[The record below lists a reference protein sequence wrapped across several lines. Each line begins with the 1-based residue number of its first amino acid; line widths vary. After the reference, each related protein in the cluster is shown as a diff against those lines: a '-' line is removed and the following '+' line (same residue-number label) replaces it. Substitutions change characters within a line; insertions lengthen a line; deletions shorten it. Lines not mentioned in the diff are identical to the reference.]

1 MASVDT
7 KNDYSMEAGL
17 LSTDREERTMSSK
30 EALLQ
35 DSESAQTIPRTKTR
49 RISPAGKALIALA
62 ACCLLGAGV
71 ASIGGAT
78 RFCPGHLRHSDVGK
92 HGMNAHRP
100 NLSDSMAQMVRRQ
113 NTPPPTDTA
122 QGTDPTDAASDG
134 ASNAPSGGSSGGASG
149 GASNTVQQPTA
160 TADEPTNEA
169 SKTAVQPSATAGE
182 PTDQASATDEAS
194 NTQAQP
200 SATQPSATSEPSSPS
215 RPASSE
221 PEEPT
226 SNPDT
231 GRPSATAQ
239 PTEDSATEASPSATE
254 SQEEPTQPAS
264 SAASTQRTTRRTTE
278 NRPSST
284 QDSSPESTTDDSEA
298 TATDQETVSQTDEA
312 SRTSED
318 AESATETKSARSTVT
333 GTGTRRTSSAVPKT
347 FTSTLED
354 GGITTLTSTSWV
366 EVVPSAENTAG
377 SDPDLQNAA
386 PRSAGSV
393 LAAVVGMVF
402 GGFILL

>member
-1 MASVDT
+1 MASVDI

-35 DSESAQTIPRTKTR
+35 DSESAQAIPRTKTR

-62 ACCLLGAGV
+62 ACCLLGVGV

-78 RFCPGHLRHSDVGK
+78 RFCPGHLRHGDVVGK

-113 NTPPPTDTA
+113 NTPAPTDTE
-122 QGTDPTDAASDG
+122 QGTGPTDAASDG
-134 ASNAPSGGSSGGASG
+134 ASSAPSGGSSGGASG

-160 TADEPTNEA
+160 TNEA
-169 SKTAVQPSATAGE
+169 SETAAQPSATAE
-182 PTDQASATDEAS
+182 QSTDQASATDEAS

-200 SATQPSATSEPSSPS
+200 SVTQPPATSP
-215 RPASSE
+215 
-221 PEEPT
+221 
-226 SNPDT
+226 
-231 GRPSATAQ
+231 PSATAR

-254 SQEEPTQPAS
+254 SQGEPTEPAS
-264 SAASTQRTTRRTTE
+264 TAASTQRTTRRTTE
-278 NRPSST
+278 NRPEST
-284 QDSSPESTTDDSEA
+284 ENSSPESTTDDSEA
-298 TATDQETVSQTDEA
+298 TATDQETATQTDEA
-312 SRTSED
+312 SQTSD
-318 AESATETKSARSTVT
+318 HAESATETKSDRSTVT

-354 GGITTLTSTSWV
+354 GGVTTMTSTSWV
-366 EVVPSAENTAG
+366 EVVPSAEATAG
-377 SDPDLQNAA
+377 SNPDLQNAA
-386 PRSAGSV
+386 PRSVGSV

>member
-200 SATQPSATSEPSSPS
+200 SATQPSATS
-215 RPASSE
+215 
-221 PEEPT
+221 
-226 SNPDT
+226 
-231 GRPSATAQ
+231 RPSATAQ

>member
-1 MASVDT
+1 MASVDN

-35 DSESAQTIPRTKTR
+35 DSESAQAIPRTKTR

-62 ACCLLGAGV
+62 ACCLLGVGV

-78 RFCPGHLRHSDVGK
+78 RFCPGHLRHGDVVGK

-113 NTPPPTDTA
+113 NTPAPTDTE
-122 QGTDPTDAASDG
+122 QGTGPTDAASDG

-160 TADEPTNEA
+160 TNEA
-169 SKTAVQPSATAGE
+169 SETAAQPSATAE
-182 PTDQASATDEAS
+182 ESTDQASATDEAS

-200 SATQPSATSEPSSPS
+200 SVTQPSATSP
-215 RPASSE
+215 
-221 PEEPT
+221 
-226 SNPDT
+226 
-231 GRPSATAQ
+231 PSATAR

-254 SQEEPTQPAS
+254 SQGEPTEPAS
-264 SAASTQRTTRRTTE
+264 TAASTQRTTRRTTE
-278 NRPSST
+278 NRPEST
-284 QDSSPESTTDDSEA
+284 EDSSPESTTDDSEA
-298 TATDQETVSQTDEA
+298 TATGDQETATQTDEA
-312 SRTSED
+312 SQTSD
-318 AESATETKSARSTVT
+318 NAESATETKSDRSTVT

-354 GGITTLTSTSWV
+354 GGVTTMTSTSWV
-366 EVVPSAENTAG
+366 EVVPSAEATAG
-377 SDPDLQNAA
+377 SNPDLQNAA
-386 PRSAGSV
+386 PRSVGSV

>member
-1 MASVDT
+1 MASVDI

-35 DSESAQTIPRTKTR
+35 DSESAQAIPRTKTR

-62 ACCLLGAGV
+62 ACCLLGVGV

-78 RFCPGHLRHSDVGK
+78 RFCPGHLRHGDVVGK

-100 NLSDSMAQMVRRQ
+100 NLSDSMAQMARRQ
-113 NTPPPTDTA
+113 NTPAPTDTE
-122 QGTDPTDAASDG
+122 QGTGPTDAASDG

-160 TADEPTNEA
+160 TNEA
-169 SKTAVQPSATAGE
+169 SETAAQPSATAE
-182 PTDQASATDEAS
+182 ESTDQASATDEAS

-200 SATQPSATSEPSSPS
+200 SVTQPSATSP
-215 RPASSE
+215 
-221 PEEPT
+221 
-226 SNPDT
+226 
-231 GRPSATAQ
+231 PSATAQ

-254 SQEEPTQPAS
+254 SQGEPTEPAS
-264 SAASTQRTTRRTTE
+264 TAASTQRTTRRTTE
-278 NRPSST
+278 NRPEST
-284 QDSSPESTTDDSEA
+284 EDSSPESTTDDSEA
-298 TATDQETVSQTDEA
+298 TATGDQETATQTDEA
-312 SRTSED
+312 SQTSD
-318 AESATETKSARSTVT
+318 HAESATETKSDRSTVT

-354 GGITTLTSTSWV
+354 GGVTTMTSTSWV
-366 EVVPSAENTAG
+366 EVVPSAEATAG
-377 SDPDLQNAA
+377 SNPDLQNAA
-386 PRSAGSV
+386 PRSIGSV

>member
-1 MASVDT
+1 MASVDI

-62 ACCLLGAGV
+62 ACCLLGVGV

-78 RFCPGHLRHSDVGK
+78 RLCPGHLRHGDVGK
-92 HGMNAHRP
+92 HDMNAHRP

-113 NTPPPTDTA
+113 NTPAPTDTE
-122 QGTDPTDAASDG
+122 QGTDPTNAASDG

-169 SKTAVQPSATAGE
+169 SETAVQPSATAGE

-200 SATQPSATSEPSSPS
+200 SVTQPSATS
-215 RPASSE
+215 
-221 PEEPT
+221 
-226 SNPDT
+226 
-231 GRPSATAQ
+231 RPSATAQ

-254 SQEEPTQPAS
+254 SQEEPTQAAS
-264 SAASTQRTTRRTTE
+264 TAASTQRTTRRTTE

-284 QDSSPESTTDDSEA
+284 EDSSPESTTDDSEA
-298 TATDQETVSQTDEA
+298 TATDQETATQTDEA
-312 SRTSED
+312 SRTSDD
-318 AESATETKSARSTVT
+318 AESATETKSERSTVT

-366 EVVPSAENTAG
+366 EVVPSAEATAG
-377 SDPDLQNAA
+377 SPDLQNAA
-386 PRSAGSV
+386 PRSVSSV
-393 LAAVVGMVF
+393 LGAVVGMVF

>member
-1 MASVDT
+1 MASVDI

-62 ACCLLGAGV
+62 ACCLLGVGV
-71 ASIGGAT
+71 ASVGGAT
-78 RFCPGHLRHSDVGK
+78 RLCPGHLRHGDVGK

-100 NLSDSMAQMVRRQ
+100 NLSDSMAQIVRRQ
-113 NTPPPTDTA
+113 NTPAPTDTE

-169 SKTAVQPSATAGE
+169 SETAVQPSATAGE

-200 SATQPSATSEPSSPS
+200 SVTQPSA
-215 RPASSE
+215 
-221 PEEPT
+221 
-226 SNPDT
+226 T

-264 SAASTQRTTRRTTE
+264 TAASTQRTTRRTTE

-284 QDSSPESTTDDSEA
+284 EDPSPESTTDDSEA
-298 TATDQETVSQTDEA
+298 TATDQETATQTDEA
-312 SRTSED
+312 SRTSDD
-318 AESATETKSARSTVT
+318 AESATETKSERSTVT

-366 EVVPSAENTAG
+366 EVVPSAEATAG
-377 SDPDLQNAA
+377 SPDLQNAA
-386 PRSAGSV
+386 PRSVGSV
-393 LAAVVGMVF
+393 LGAVVGMVF

>member
-1 MASVDT
+1 MASVDI

-35 DSESAQTIPRTKTR
+35 DSESAQAIPRTKTR

-62 ACCLLGAGV
+62 ACCLLGVGV

-78 RFCPGHLRHSDVGK
+78 RFCPGHLRHGDVVGK

-113 NTPPPTDTA
+113 NTPAPTDTE
-122 QGTDPTDAASDG
+122 QGTGPTDAASDG
-134 ASNAPSGGSSGGASG
+134 ASSAPSGGSSGGASG

-160 TADEPTNEA
+160 TNEA
-169 SKTAVQPSATAGE
+169 SETAAQPSATAE
-182 PTDQASATDEAS
+182 ESTDQASATDEAS

-200 SATQPSATSEPSSPS
+200 SVTQPPATSP
-215 RPASSE
+215 
-221 PEEPT
+221 
-226 SNPDT
+226 
-231 GRPSATAQ
+231 PSATAR

-254 SQEEPTQPAS
+254 SQGEPTEPAS
-264 SAASTQRTTRRTTE
+264 TAASTQRTTRRTTE
-278 NRPSST
+278 NRPEST
-284 QDSSPESTTDDSEA
+284 ENSSPESTTDDSEA
-298 TATDQETVSQTDEA
+298 TATGDQETATQTDEA
-312 SRTSED
+312 SQTSD
-318 AESATETKSARSTVT
+318 HAESATETKSDRSTVT

-354 GGITTLTSTSWV
+354 GGVTTMTSTSWV
-366 EVVPSAENTAG
+366 EVVPSAEATAG
-377 SDPDLQNAA
+377 SNPDLQNAA
-386 PRSAGSV
+386 PRSVGSV

>member
-1 MASVDT
+1 MASVDI

-35 DSESAQTIPRTKTR
+35 DSESAQTIPRTKTK

-62 ACCLLGAGV
+62 ACCLLGVGV

-78 RFCPGHLRHSDVGK
+78 RLCPGHLRHGDVGK

-113 NTPPPTDTA
+113 NTPAPTDTE

-169 SKTAVQPSATAGE
+169 SETAVQPSATGGE

-200 SATQPSATSEPSSPS
+200 SVTQPSATS
-215 RPASSE
+215 
-221 PEEPT
+221 
-226 SNPDT
+226 
-231 GRPSATAQ
+231 RPSATAQ

-254 SQEEPTQPAS
+254 SQDESTQPAS
-264 SAASTQRTTRRTTE
+264 TAASTQRTTRRTTE

-284 QDSSPESTTDDSEA
+284 EDSSPESTTDDSEA
-298 TATDQETVSQTDEA
+298 TATDQETATQTDEA
-312 SRTSED
+312 SRTSDD
-318 AESATETKSARSTVT
+318 AESATETKSERSTVT

-366 EVVPSAENTAG
+366 EVVPSAEATAG
-377 SDPDLQNAA
+377 SPDLQNAA
-386 PRSAGSV
+386 PRSVGSV
-393 LAAVVGMVF
+393 LGAVVGMVF

>member
-1 MASVDT
+1 MASVDN

-35 DSESAQTIPRTKTR
+35 DSESAQAIPRTKTR

-62 ACCLLGAGV
+62 ACCLLGVGV

-78 RFCPGHLRHSDVGK
+78 RFCPGHLRHGDVVGK

-113 NTPPPTDTA
+113 NTPAPTDTE
-122 QGTDPTDAASDG
+122 QGTGPTDAASDG

-160 TADEPTNEA
+160 TNEA
-169 SKTAVQPSATAGE
+169 SETAAQPSATAE
-182 PTDQASATDEAS
+182 ESTDQASATDEAS

-200 SATQPSATSEPSSPS
+200 SVTQPSATSEPSSPS

-231 GRPSATAQ
+231 GPPSATAR

-254 SQEEPTQPAS
+254 SQGEPTEPAS
-264 SAASTQRTTRRTTE
+264 TAASTQRTTRRTTE
-278 NRPSST
+278 NRPEST
-284 QDSSPESTTDDSEA
+284 EDSSPESTTDDSEA
-298 TATDQETVSQTDEA
+298 TATGDQETATQTDEA
-312 SRTSED
+312 SQTSD
-318 AESATETKSARSTVT
+318 NAESATETKSDRSTVT

-354 GGITTLTSTSWV
+354 GGVTTMTSTSWV
-366 EVVPSAENTAG
+366 EVVPSAEATAG
-377 SDPDLQNAA
+377 SNPDLQNAA
-386 PRSAGSV
+386 PRSVGSV

>member
-200 SATQPSATSEPSSPS
+200 SATQPPATS
-215 RPASSE
+215 
-221 PEEPT
+221 
-226 SNPDT
+226 
-231 GRPSATAQ
+231 RPSATAQ

>member
-1 MASVDT
+1 MASVDI

-62 ACCLLGAGV
+62 ACCLLGVGV

-78 RFCPGHLRHSDVGK
+78 RFCPGHLRHGDVGK

-113 NTPPPTDTA
+113 NTPAPTDTE

-169 SKTAVQPSATAGE
+169 SETAVQPSATAKE
-182 PTDQASATDEAS
+182 PTDQASATDAAS

-200 SATQPSATSEPSSPS
+200 SVTQPSAT
-215 RPASSE
+215 
-221 PEEPT
+221 
-226 SNPDT
+226 NQ
-231 GRPSATAQ
+231 PSATAL

-264 SAASTQRTTRRTTE
+264 TAASTQRTTRRTTE

-284 QDSSPESTTDDSEA
+284 EDSSPESTTDDSEA
-298 TATDQETVSQTDEA
+298 TATDQETASQTDEA
-312 SRTSED
+312 SRTSDD
-318 AESATETKSARSTVT
+318 AKSTTETKSERSTVT

-366 EVVPSAENTAG
+366 EVVPSAEATAG
-377 SDPDLQNAA
+377 SPDLQNAG
-386 PRSAGSV
+386 PRSVGSV

>member
-1 MASVDT
+1 MASVDI

-30 EALLQ
+30 EALRQ
-35 DSESAQTIPRTKTR
+35 DLESAQTIPRTKTR

-62 ACCLLGAGV
+62 ACCLLGVGV

-78 RFCPGHLRHSDVGK
+78 RFCPGHLRHGDVGK

-113 NTPPPTDTA
+113 NTPAPTDTE

-149 GASNTVQQPTA
+149 DASNTVQQPTA

-169 SKTAVQPSATAGE
+169 SETAVQPSATAEE
-182 PTDQASATDEAS
+182 PTDQASATDAAS

-200 SATQPSATSEPSSPS
+200 SVTQPSAT
-215 RPASSE
+215 
-221 PEEPT
+221 
-226 SNPDT
+226 NQ
-231 GRPSATAQ
+231 PSATAQ

-264 SAASTQRTTRRTTE
+264 TAASTQRTTRRTTE

-284 QDSSPESTTDDSEA
+284 EDSSPESTTDDSEA
-298 TATDQETVSQTDEA
+298 TATDQETASQTDEA
-312 SRTSED
+312 SRTSDD
-318 AESATETKSARSTVT
+318 AKSTTETKSERSTVT

-366 EVVPSAENTAG
+366 EVVPSAEATAG
-377 SDPDLQNAA
+377 SPDLQNAG
-386 PRSAGSV
+386 PRSVGSV

>member
-1 MASVDT
+1 MASVDI

-62 ACCLLGAGV
+62 ACCLLGVGV

-78 RFCPGHLRHSDVGK
+78 RFCPGHLRHGDVVGK

-113 NTPPPTDTA
+113 NTPAPTDTE
-122 QGTDPTDAASDG
+122 QGTGPTDAASDG

-160 TADEPTNEA
+160 TAEEPTNKA
-169 SKTAVQPSATAGE
+169 SETAVQPSATAEE

-200 SATQPSATSEPSSPS
+200 SVTQPSATS
-215 RPASSE
+215 
-221 PEEPT
+221 
-226 SNPDT
+226 
-231 GRPSATAQ
+231 RPSATAR

-254 SQEEPTQPAS
+254 SQEEPTEPAS
-264 SAASTQRTTRRTTE
+264 TAASTQRTTRRTTE
-278 NRPSST
+278 NRPEPT
-284 QDSSPESTTDDSEA
+284 ENSSPESTTDDSEA
-298 TATDQETVSQTDEA
+298 TATVLQPPLLPVRLLEELLCLIPPLFLNYRPRRLLRVRPFNPPPLMILPLLSKLPPFPRPLSPKLPLSSPTSLLSQLPGQLKSRKQPPRLQRRQRRPPTTRKPQLRQTRLHKPQTLPKARLRLSLTEA
-312 SRTSED
+312 
-318 AESATETKSARSTVT
+318 
-333 GTGTRRTSSAVPKT
+333 
-347 FTSTLED
+347 L
-354 GGITTLTSTSWV
+354 
-366 EVVPSAENTAG
+366 
-377 SDPDLQNAA
+377 
-386 PRSAGSV
+386 
-393 LAAVVGMVF
+393 
-402 GGFILL
+402 

>member
-1 MASVDT
+1 MASVDI

-30 EALLQ
+30 EALRQ
-35 DSESAQTIPRTKTR
+35 DLESAQTIPRTKTR

-62 ACCLLGAGV
+62 ACCLLGVGV

-78 RFCPGHLRHSDVGK
+78 RFCPGHLRHGDVGK

-113 NTPPPTDTA
+113 NTPAPTDTE

-169 SKTAVQPSATAGE
+169 SETAVQPSATAEE
-182 PTDQASATDEAS
+182 PTDQASATDAAS

-200 SATQPSATSEPSSPS
+200 SVTQPSAT
-215 RPASSE
+215 
-221 PEEPT
+221 
-226 SNPDT
+226 NQ
-231 GRPSATAQ
+231 PSATAQ

-264 SAASTQRTTRRTTE
+264 TAASTQRTTRRTTE

-284 QDSSPESTTDDSEA
+284 EDSSPESTTDDSEA
-298 TATDQETVSQTDEA
+298 TATDQETASQTDEA
-312 SRTSED
+312 SRTSDD
-318 AESATETKSARSTVT
+318 AKSTTETKSERSTVT

-366 EVVPSAENTAG
+366 EVVPSAEATAG
-377 SDPDLQNAA
+377 SPDLQNAG
-386 PRSAGSV
+386 PRSVGSV

>member
-1 MASVDT
+1 MASVDI

-35 DSESAQTIPRTKTR
+35 DSESAQAIPRTKTR

-62 ACCLLGAGV
+62 ACCLLGVGV

-78 RFCPGHLRHSDVGK
+78 RFCPGHLRHGDVVGK

-113 NTPPPTDTA
+113 NTPAPTDTE
-122 QGTDPTDAASDG
+122 QGTGPTDAASDG
-134 ASNAPSGGSSGGASG
+134 ASSAPSGGSSGGASG

-160 TADEPTNEA
+160 TNEA
-169 SKTAVQPSATAGE
+169 SETAAQPSATAE
-182 PTDQASATDEAS
+182 ESTDQASATDEAS

-200 SATQPSATSEPSSPS
+200 SVTQPSATSP
-215 RPASSE
+215 
-221 PEEPT
+221 
-226 SNPDT
+226 
-231 GRPSATAQ
+231 PSATAR

-254 SQEEPTQPAS
+254 SQGEPTEPAS
-264 SAASTQRTTRRTTE
+264 TAASTQRTTRRTTE
-278 NRPSST
+278 NRPEST
-284 QDSSPESTTDDSEA
+284 EDSSPESTTDDSEA
-298 TATDQETVSQTDEA
+298 TATGDQETATQTDEA
-312 SRTSED
+312 SQTSD
-318 AESATETKSARSTVT
+318 HAESATETKSDRSTVT

-354 GGITTLTSTSWV
+354 GGVTTMTSTSWV
-366 EVVPSAENTAG
+366 EVVPSAEATAG
-377 SDPDLQNAA
+377 SNPDLQNAA
-386 PRSAGSV
+386 PRSVGSV

>member
-1 MASVDT
+1 MASVDI

-35 DSESAQTIPRTKTR
+35 DSESAQAIPRTKTR

-62 ACCLLGAGV
+62 ACCLLGVGV

-78 RFCPGHLRHSDVGK
+78 RFCPGHLRHGDVVGK

-113 NTPPPTDTA
+113 NTPAPTDTE
-122 QGTDPTDAASDG
+122 QGTGPTDAASDG

-160 TADEPTNEA
+160 TNEA
-169 SKTAVQPSATAGE
+169 SETAAQPSATAE
-182 PTDQASATDEAS
+182 ESTDQASATDEAS

-200 SATQPSATSEPSSPS
+200 SVTQPSATSP
-215 RPASSE
+215 
-221 PEEPT
+221 
-226 SNPDT
+226 
-231 GRPSATAQ
+231 PSATAR

-254 SQEEPTQPAS
+254 SQGEPTEPAS
-264 SAASTQRTTRRTTE
+264 TAASTQRTTRRTTE
-278 NRPSST
+278 NRPEST
-284 QDSSPESTTDDSEA
+284 EDSSPESTTDDSEA
-298 TATDQETVSQTDEA
+298 TATGDQETATQTDEA
-312 SRTSED
+312 SQTSD
-318 AESATETKSARSTVT
+318 NAESATETKSDRSTVT

-354 GGITTLTSTSWV
+354 GGVTTMTSTSWV
-366 EVVPSAENTAG
+366 EVVPSAEATAG
-377 SDPDLQNAA
+377 SNPDLQNAA
-386 PRSAGSV
+386 PRSVGSV